1 MGIIVKPLVT
11 EKANIVTE
19 KKATRFSFVVL
30 KTASKDDIKKEVE
43 ELYNVSVVKVN
54 TLIAPAKRKSRYTKA
69 GLVKGAKAS
78 YKKAIVTL
86 AEGQSIDFYS
96 NIK

>member
-19 KKATRFSFVVL
+19 KKATRFGFVVL
-30 KTASKDDIKKEVE
+30 KTASKEDIKKAVE

-69 GLVKGAKAS
+69 GLVKGSNPS
-78 YKKAIVTL
+78 YKKAFVTL
-86 AEGQSIDFYS
+86 ADGQSIDFYS
-96 NIK
+96 NI